1 MDPNQAALSAAFP
14 RNPSLAR
21 LFRDHSERWE
31 IEQVPRGT
39 EWVAVHKD
47 PEGWCRIVASR
58 DLAGLRYYIETAEH
72 EETAGQEA
80 GPT

>member
-1 MDPNQAALSAAFP
+1 MDADQPAPRAVFP

-21 LFRDHSERWE
+21 LFRDHSARWE

-47 PEGWCRIVASR
+47 PEGWCRIVGAR
-58 DLAGLRYYIETAEH
+58 DLAGLRYFIEIAER
-72 EETAGQEA
+72 EEAAEQEA
-80 GPT
+80 GPA